1 MTRYYLGDYEE
12 EVSSTGSI
20 RKIYYLGDGA
30 VYVSNNGKD
39 SLLFTYKDHL
49 GSLVALT
56 DYNGSVMERYAYDPW
71 GGRRSPT
78 DWTQKDTRTSWRLNR
93 GYTMHEHLDAFG
105 IINMNGRVYDPLTAQ
120 FFSPDPYVQSLD
132 NWLNYNRYSYC
143 LNNPLIYTDP
153 DGESFWIFPY
163 ISFDKGGISF
173 GISVGIGFG
182 PKFGISASV
191 GYSTG
196 DKSFTATAGASFG
209 PANAYIGYNSN
220 AGFITG
226 AGIGFGSVYN
236 GNFINVSS
244 NIMNIGLNYSANGG
258 LSGNYMGLSIS
269 QHGVSFNPSITA
281 GVPISFYTDNY
292 EGPAKAA
299 YMKDS
304 PFKNKKEML
313 DDLKAKGFTPGKHK
327 INKYIYEEW
336 DGKSKILGQTRAVL
350 VGNKLTYL
358 SITMW
363 PHETIDMFYESFN
376 HELIHAY
383 DYAKYGLTGG
393 RSYRETKAY
402 RWTDR
407 FTMTSTMPGDI
418 PVYKGT
424 MDLFDI
430 PNYLVP
436 TKMPLIPIPPI
447 TLLQIY

>member
-1 MTRYYLGDYEE
+1 VQAPD
-12 EVSSTGSI
+12 
-20 RKIYYLGDGA
+20 
-30 VYVSNNGKD
+30 
-39 SLLFTYKDHL
+39 
-49 GSLVALT
+49 
-56 DYNGSVMERYAYDPW
+56 
-71 GGRRSPT
+71 
-78 DWTQKDTRTSWRLNR
+78 
-93 GYTMHEHLDAFG
+93 
-105 IINMNGRVYDPLTAQ
+105 
-120 FFSPDPYVQSLD
+120 FSQSF
-132 NWLNYNRYSYC
+132 NRYSYC
-143 LNNPLIYTDP
+143 LNNPLLYTDP
-153 DGESFWIFPY
+153 SGEFFWIFPY

-173 GISVGIGFG
+173 GISAGIGFG

-196 DKSFTATAGASFG
+196 DKSFTATVGASFG
-209 PANAYIGYNSN
+209 MANAYVGYNSK

-236 GNFINVSS
+236 GNYINIGS

-299 YMKDS
+299 KMKDS
-304 PFKNKKEML
+304 PFKNEKEML

-336 DGKSKILGQTRAVL
+336 DGKSKILGQTYAMH

-383 DYAKYGLTGG
+383 DYAKYGPVS
-393 RSYRETKAY
+393 RSYTETKAY
-402 RWTDR
+402 HWTDR
-407 FTMTSTMPGDI
+407 FTLKSSMPSDI
-418 PVYKGT
+418 PRYNGPINF
-424 MDLFDI
+424 FDI

-436 TKMPLIPIPPI
+436 TKMPLIPVPPI
-447 TLLQIY
+447 SLLRVP